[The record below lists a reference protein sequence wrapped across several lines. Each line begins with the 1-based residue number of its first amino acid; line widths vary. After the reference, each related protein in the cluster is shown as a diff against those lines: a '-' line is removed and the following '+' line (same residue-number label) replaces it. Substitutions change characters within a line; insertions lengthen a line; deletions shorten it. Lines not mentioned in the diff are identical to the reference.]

1 VISALREFTTA
12 MTQLNGE
19 MRVLHVLAPGHE
31 GGLERVVAMLAVGQR
46 QRGVHVAAVLTPAE
60 GVGHPFLA
68 RLDALEIS
76 FTPLIVG
83 PRNYVREYRSLGA
96 LVKRLRPD
104 VVHTHGYRAD
114 VIAGAVARAYRVPTV
129 STVHG
134 FTGGGIKI
142 RLWERVQCFALRR
155 ADAVIAVSRPLVDRL
170 VRAGVP
176 RTRIHCVPNGFA
188 PTEQMIA
195 RSDAR
200 RKLGIDD
207 GAIVVGW
214 VGRLS
219 WEKGADVMLRA
230 IAGSDPS
237 WQLSIIGDGPERDS
251 LRAQAAALGI
261 TNRVTWHGLVPNAGS
276 LLAAFDAYVLSSR
289 TEGTPIALFEAMH
302 AGVPV
307 VATRVGGVP
316 DVLGPA
322 EALLVA
328 PEHSQMIAQALDE
341 IAARPSAAAQRSLLA
356 RDKLRSFNAASW
368 LVAVDA
374 VYDEVRKNQDRL
386 PWIPKWG
393 REPKVG
399 I

>member
-1 VISALREFTTA
+1 MA
-12 MTQLNGE
+12 QLNGE

-60 GVGHPFLA
+60 AVGHPFLA
-68 RLDALEIS
+68 RLDALEIG
-76 FTPLIVG
+76 FTPLAVG
-83 PRNYVREYRSLGA
+83 ARSYMREYQSLGT
-96 LVKRLRPD
+96 LVKQLRPG

-200 RKLGIDD
+200 LKLGIRAD
-207 GAIVVGW
+207 AIVVAW

-230 IAGSDPS
+230 IAECNPS
-237 WQLSIIGDGPERDS
+237 WQLSIIGDGPERET

-289 TEGTPIALFEAMH
+289 TEGTPIALFEAMN

-307 VATRVGGVP
+307 VATSVGGVP

-322 EALLVA
+322 EGVLVP
-328 PEHSQMIAQALDE
+328 PEHPQMIAQALDE
-341 IAARPSAAAQRSLLA
+341 IAMRPSAATQRSLLA
-356 RDKLRSFNAASW
+356 RDKLAHSFGSASW
-368 LVAVDA
+368 LAAVDA
-374 VYDEVRKNQDRL
+374 IYDRVRKNQERL
-386 PWIPKWG
+386 PWRLKW
-393 REPKVG
+393 RRQTELG